1 MAEIPVE
8 KKSSMTWLWLLL
20 AAILAALLIWWITAD
35 EDDADPVLAETAIEA
50 DAGADSVSYTHLTLP
65 TKRIV

>member
-35 EDDADPVLAETAIEA
+35 EDDAEPVLARDRLSSCMT
-50 DAGADSVSYTHLTLP
+50 
-65 TKRIV
+65 